1 MKANRI
7 KIKIITGLKK
17 RMKFLIIKEHKLIF
31 FRILINLIKIIMI
44 VNITIDNIYNKTTV
58 DIEINKTNNNMMID
72 IKINNNNNVLIDIN
86 KIKIIIIKI
95 MNK

>member
-1 MKANRI
+1 
-7 KIKIITGLKK
+7 
-17 RMKFLIIKEHKLIF
+17 MKFLIIKEHKLIF

>member
-1 MKANRI
+1 
-7 KIKIITGLKK
+7 
-17 RMKFLIIKEHKLIF
+17 
-31 FRILINLIKIIMI
+31 MI